1 MLSDY
6 DNDFN
11 PEKTN
16 EMCSM
21 LKYYLDRS
29 MTHISDL
36 EKEVNALKICNYA
49 LTEKLNVMEQTIKD
63 LEKYLKVARKVKDI
77 CKDFPD
83 LEKEI
88 HNVHK

>member
-49 LTEKLNVMEQTIKD
+49 LTEKLYVMEQTIKD

-83 LEKEI
+83 LEKETTD
-88 HNVHK
+88 VHK

>member
-16 EMCSM
+16 ELCSM
-21 LKYYLDRS
+21 LKYYLNRS
-29 MTHISDL
+29 ITQIAYL
-36 EKEVNALKICNYA
+36 ENEVNALKNCNYA

-63 LEKYLKVARKVKDI
+63 LDKYLKVARKVNDI

-88 HNVHK
+88 NDVHK

>member
-1 MLSDY
+1 MLGDY
-6 DNDFN
+6 DYDFN

-16 EMCSM
+16 ELCSM
-21 LKYYLDRS
+21 LQYYLDRS

-63 LEKYLKVARKVKDI
+63 LDKYLKVARKVNDI

-83 LEKEI
+83 LKKEI

>member
-1 MLSDY
+1 MLGEYDY
-6 DNDFN
+6 DFN
-11 PEKTN
+11 SEKTDVL
-16 EMCSM
+16 CSM

-36 EKEVNALKICNYA
+36 ENEVNTLKNCNYA
-49 LTEKLNVMEQTIKD
+49 LTEKLNVMEQKIKD
-63 LEKYLKVARKVKDI
+63 LDKYLKVARKVKDI

-83 LEKEI
+83 VEKEI

>member
-1 MLSDY
+1 MLGDY
-6 DNDFN
+6 DYDFN

-16 EMCSM
+16 ELCSM
-21 LKYYLDRS
+21 LQYYLDRS

-63 LEKYLKVARKVKDI
+63 LDKYLKVASKVKDI

-83 LEKEI
+83 LEKETTD
-88 HNVHK
+88 VHK